1 MCVGASGVASSVVG
15 RDSVT
20 LLQYLN
26 GDVHHRIQS
35 SFVACCVGWHLP
47 AGVSCNQPPCGIAGR
62 ALDHGGVPYVIL
74 VTKYHRLS
82 GLGDKIYFLAVPEVG
97 KSKITVLASS
107 APGEG
112 SRPGPQAAASP
123 CVLT

>member
-1 MCVGASGVASSVVG
+1 MGTSTIESRVHLLRAASDGIFPQVF
-15 RDSVT
+15 RVT
-20 LLQYLN
+20 
-26 GDVHHRIQS
+26 S
-35 SFVACCVGWHLP
+35 PPAALP
-47 AGVSCNQPPCGIAGR
+47 EGPLIM
-62 ALDHGGVPYVIL
+62 GVPYVIL

-82 GLGDKIYFLAVPEVG
+82 GLGDKIYFLAVLEVG